1 MRRWSHLIVNLDRRI
16 LHRSSFFRPLDVAPD
31 NLLSLSSSL
40 SLFAVLHPLKSIPPI
55 LRATTSFSSSRDFI
69 VHLSILIVLRIISNC
84 NQNILLYWIFRRE
97 FTVRQSFTNTA
108 PLFTHFLAKISPAR
122 STQFY
127 SEKVVKFLAP
137 FLLLRPRSHC
147 A

>member
-16 LHRSSFFRPLDVAPD
+16 LHRSSFFRSLDVAPD
-31 NLLSLSSSL
+31 KLLSLSSSL

-55 LRATTSFSSSRDFI
+55 LRATTFFSSSRDFI

-108 PLFTHFLAKISPAR
+108 PLFTSLFSENLSSPLL
-122 STQFY
+122 TDF
-127 SEKVVKFLAP
+127 SEKAVKFLVVIP
-137 FLLLRPRSHC
+137 FVTPS
-147 A
+147 